1 MQTIWL
7 DNAMLTLEYILLLLG
22 VQVFEFVSFFFFL
35 QVDMLKLC
43 KSAFVSAVTIPIF
56 Y

>member
-1 MQTIWL
+1 
-7 DNAMLTLEYILLLLG
+7 MLTLEYIMLLLG
-22 VQVFEFVSFFFFL
+22 VQVFEFVSFFFFFFL